1 MIPPLPQQVTPG
13 CIFWRNYQKDTRH
26 RKGMQYGGLKKS
38 LYNRD
43 ICSLLY
49 INLLQNCSS
58 LTYKISQKPSL
69 IPSHPSLKEIHFLV
83 PEMLKKR
90 ERFIQEK
97 GEKDF
102 QITDIWESSK
112 KKTQA
117 TLFHLTENPT
127 SQITKLPSTFC
138 CLLSHMH
145 VCVRDNQDQP
155 KNKKIKRHMKL
166 KGKKIKKNRDSN
178 KEVQNLNLSF
188 IRRVTRKEKNQNNKK

>member
-26 RKGMQYGGLKKS
+26 RKEMQYSGLKKS

-69 IPSHPSLKEIHFLV
+69 IPPHPSLKEIHFTV
-83 PEMLKKR
+83 PEVLKKKR
-90 ERFIQEK
+90 ERFTQEK
-97 GEKDF
+97 GGKDF

-127 SQITKLPSTFC
+127 SQITKLPINFLLPPFTYACVFERQPRST
-138 CLLSHMH
+138 
-145 VCVRDNQDQP
+145 
-155 KNKKIKRHMKL
+155 K
-166 KGKKIKKNRDSN
+166 
-178 KEVQNLNLSF
+178 
-188 IRRVTRKEKNQNNKK
+188 